1 MNILKFGGSSIA
13 DAVKMRH
20 VAGIIED
27 TIKNSE
33 MAIVLSAFI
42 FAIVHEPIAIGMAFG
57 GGLLYGWLR
66 VRTGSIVPSMIAH
79 MIWNSFISLI
89 ILFY

>member
-13 DAVKMRH
+13 DAVKIRH

-33 MAIVLSAFI
+33 MAIVLSAFGGVTDTI
-42 FAIVHEPIAIGMAFG
+42 KKLAENAAAGKNCQKYACAIVKTA
-57 GGLLYGWLR
+57 
-66 VRTGSIVPSMIAH
+66 S
-79 MIWNSFISLI
+79 N
-89 ILFY
+89 

>member
-13 DAVKMRH
+13 DAVKIRH

-33 MAIVLSAFI
+33 MAIVLSAF
-42 FAIVHEPIAIGMAFG
+42 G
-57 GGLLYGWLR
+57 GVTDTIKKLAENLR
-66 VRTGSIVPSMIAH
+66 
-79 MIWNSFISLI
+79 
-89 ILFY
+89 